1 MRNKQ
6 ETAMPVMFATADN
19 NISFL
24 REGNSTV
31 ALTTGSRRT
40 CWPVAFPA
48 DSVPQINANPPEA
61 TD

>member
-1 MRNKQ
+1 
-6 ETAMPVMFATADN
+6 MPVMFATADN